1 MSWMTDDAA
10 AAEVNKY
17 WKPYS
22 KELKPALVTRQ
33 DLWAMYKEENNDWAA
48 SVAKV
53 GVKAASSVLT
63 GSGAFSA
70 IEWLADTLK
79 EKAKEHMVEKVMKSG
94 FDYIAGAHVA
104 KYNDKYRISA
114 RKDFATKVASGFLT
128 IMVATVG
135 GTLTVVSAG
144 TTAAIST
151 IALLVWIGKENE
163 ADKRDRWHE
172 IIDSA
177 MDKYDTIRKK
187 RLLEIKKKHRTE
199 LEQFVKSNAYQDL
212 EDEKLVRSY
221 EWKSGNNTIRARY
234 PNKLLVNLWHVLK
247 AMIDEK
253 VAKQV
258 WIMDVLEVARVYS
271 EETRKLWQAIEA
283 RQKTMPNPF
292 NRNEIHD
299 FLEFQV
305 ESHIEVDRLPET
317 KTQKALEVLRGG
329 MANEYG
335 EVTQIEEKEEDF
347 KEEDMTEHKATDN
360 NGKVFTPQSSIQ
372 PKSNMRYVQRQGKAH
387 SGSRNS
393 AREPQNQSPAGSS
406 CIPQEQQQQSFQSIE
421 TPAREGGAVHT
432 PTSVSSVRR
441 PRGSVNNIA
450 ENTSENLGRQAE
462 PRIDVLAAGVFDRP
476 SGSCYFGSSSN
487 HAIFWSLNEIV
498 TKVGTN
504 SGLLLHPE
512 RLRNSQANTDYGPL
526 PDPPSSSVP
535 GYGTDRVGTD
545 LLPERQTAVRW
556 IIQFSDTVGSLLPY
570 ISEASLISGL
580 DEVLNRAGNTQRSIR
595 PMLALLNIVFAF
607 ALSVNQEHSPETY
620 YRQTLGLLD
629 PEALCVSSSR
639 LLQTL
644 LLLALYQQNSQRSTE
659 SLTIHCLS
667 VKVAYQLGLHAPIS
681 YSHNV
686 PEEKEL
692 KSRLWFAVVNQDR
705 IVSSALGQPCLIPS
719 SHVRMELVEL
729 LSSKSY
735 VDDID
740 SSYRNSMVDHFRD
753 LTTLHQI
760 MGQALEEVHDS
771 NMSPVTP
778 LSLHELLEKTTK
790 LSLEM
795 GRWRQNALPSRILE
809 TIADRDA
816 WSPANFKASRPTILL
831 AIYYYR
837 TQLMTCGPLLVAVLR
852 SITRKSPDCDSEL
865 LRDNIAAILKTDF
878 QHVLELHRLISD
890 ILQRQEPFFRENA
903 IWWTC
908 NYCALTTTLH
918 VFGFWLASGCQGAE
932 FITKQVSSVNSMDEL
947 LNECL
952 GTLKAIG
959 VASAMS
965 INAYRRIFRY
975 VQLLRGISLGPGDK
989 AAELEPTDTIPVGAR
1004 EIPSGQTLPTAEN
1017 GSTSG
1022 PSLILDD
1029 SIDFFTQVNENDLI
1043 YGNWL
1048 GPNFGPNEFD
1058 VLGFI

>member
-372 PKSNMRYVQRQGKAH
+372 PKSNMRY
-387 SGSRNS
+387 N
-393 AREPQNQSPAGSS
+393 AGR
-406 CIPQEQQQQSFQSIE
+406 IPGQE
-421 TPAREGGAVHT
+421 TVP
-432 PTSVSSVRR
+432 
-441 PRGSVNNIA
+441 
-450 ENTSENLGRQAE
+450 EN
-462 PRIDVLAAGVFDRP
+462 PRINHPRVGKRSRESMYWQLVSLIVHPDHATLDRARTMQ
-476 SGSCYFGSSSN
+476 S
-487 HAIFWSLNEIV
+487 
-498 TKVGTN
+498 
-504 SGLLLHPE
+504 SGL
-512 RLRNSQANTDYGPL
+512 
-526 PDPPSSSVP
+526 
-535 GYGTDRVGTD
+535 
-545 LLPERQTAVRW
+545 
-556 IIQFSDTVGSLLPY
+556 
-570 ISEASLISGL
+570 
-580 DEVLNRAGNTQRSIR
+580 
-595 PMLALLNIVFAF
+595 
-607 ALSVNQEHSPETY
+607 
-620 YRQTLGLLD
+620 
-629 PEALCVSSSR
+629 
-639 LLQTL
+639 
-644 LLLALYQQNSQRSTE
+644 
-659 SLTIHCLS
+659 
-667 VKVAYQLGLHAPIS
+667 
-681 YSHNV
+681 
-686 PEEKEL
+686 
-692 KSRLWFAVVNQDR
+692 
-705 IVSSALGQPCLIPS
+705 
-719 SHVRMELVEL
+719 
-729 LSSKSY
+729 
-735 VDDID
+735 
-740 SSYRNSMVDHFRD
+740 
-753 LTTLHQI
+753 
-760 MGQALEEVHDS
+760 
-771 NMSPVTP
+771 
-778 LSLHELLEKTTK
+778 
-790 LSLEM
+790 
-795 GRWRQNALPSRILE
+795 
-809 TIADRDA
+809 
-816 WSPANFKASRPTILL
+816 
-831 AIYYYR
+831 
-837 TQLMTCGPLLVAVLR
+837 
-852 SITRKSPDCDSEL
+852 
-865 LRDNIAAILKTDF
+865 
-878 QHVLELHRLISD
+878 
-890 ILQRQEPFFRENA
+890 
-903 IWWTC
+903 
-908 NYCALTTTLH
+908 
-918 VFGFWLASGCQGAE
+918 
-932 FITKQVSSVNSMDEL
+932 
-947 LNECL
+947 
-952 GTLKAIG
+952 
-959 VASAMS
+959 
-965 INAYRRIFRY
+965 
-975 VQLLRGISLGPGDK
+975 
-989 AAELEPTDTIPVGAR
+989 
-1004 EIPSGQTLPTAEN
+1004 
-1017 GSTSG
+1017 
-1022 PSLILDD
+1022 
-1029 SIDFFTQVNENDLI
+1029 
-1043 YGNWL
+1043 
-1048 GPNFGPNEFD
+1048 
-1058 VLGFI
+1058 

>member
-1 MSWMTDDAA
+1 MPWMTDDEA
-10 AAEVNKY
+10 AAEVSKY

-79 EKAKEHMVEKVMKSG
+79 EKAKEHMVEKVLKSG

-221 EWKSGNNTIRARY
+221 EWKNGNSTIRARY

-247 AMIDEK
+247 AMIDEE

-292 NRNEIHD
+292 NRNEIRD

-347 KEEDMTEHKATDN
+347 KEEDMTEHKATVN

-372 PKSNMRYVQRQGKAH
+372 PKSNMRYVQKQ
-387 SGSRNS
+387 RN
-393 AREPQNQSPAGSS
+393 AREPQHQSPAGSS
-406 CIPQEQQQQSFQSIE
+406 CIPQEQQQQSFQSIG
-421 TPAREGGAVHT
+421 TPAREGGAAHT

-441 PRGSVNNIA
+441 PRGSVHNIS
-450 ENTSENLGRQAE
+450 ENTGENLGRQAE

-535 GYGTDRVGTD
+535 GYGTILVGTD

-580 DEVLNRAGNTQRSIR
+580 DEVLNRADKTQRSIR

-607 ALSVNQEHSPETY
+607 ALSVTQEHSPETY

-629 PEALCVSSSR
+629 PEVLCVSSSR

-659 SLTIHCLS
+659 SLTIHSLS
-667 VKVAYQLGLHAPIS
+667 VKVAYQLGLHAPMS

-686 PEEKEL
+686 PDEKEL

-719 SHVRMELVEL
+719 SQVRMELVEL

-740 SSYRNSMVDHFRD
+740 SSYRNSMVDHFHD
-753 LTTLHQI
+753 MTTLHQI
-760 MGQALEEVHDS
+760 MGQALEEIHDS

-778 LSLHELLEKTTK
+778 LSLHALLEKTTK
-790 LSLEM
+790 FSLQM
-795 GRWRQNALPSRILE
+795 ARWRQNALPSRSLE

-816 WSPANFKASRPTILL
+816 WSAANFKASRPTILL

-852 SITRKSPDCDSEL
+852 SISRKSPDCDSEL
-865 LRDNIAAILKTDF
+865 LQDHIAAILKADF
-878 QHVLELHRLISD
+878 QHILELHRLISD
-890 ILQRQEPFFRENA
+890 ILHKQEPFLRENA

-932 FITKQVSSVNSMDEL
+932 FITKQIPSVNSMDEL

-952 GTLKAIG
+952 GTLKTIG

-965 INAYRRIFRY
+965 INAYRRISRY
-975 VQLLRGISLGPGDK
+975 VQLLREISLVPGDK
-989 AAELEPTDTIPVGAR
+989 AAELEPADTIPMGAR
-1004 EIPSGQTLPTAEN
+1004 EIPSGETLSTGEN
-1017 GSTSG
+1017 GDVSG

-1029 SIDFFTQVNENDLI
+1029 SIDFFTQVNEHDLI

-1048 GPNFGPNEFD
+1048 GPDFGPNEFD

>member
-1 MSWMTDDAA
+1 
-10 AAEVNKY
+10 
-17 WKPYS
+17 
-22 KELKPALVTRQ
+22 L
-33 DLWAMYKEENNDWAA
+33 
-48 SVAKV
+48 
-53 GVKAASSVLT
+53 
-63 GSGAFSA
+63 
-70 IEWLADTLK
+70 
-79 EKAKEHMVEKVMKSG
+79 
-94 FDYIAGAHVA
+94 
-104 KYNDKYRISA
+104 
-114 RKDFATKVASGFLT
+114 
-128 IMVATVG
+128 
-135 GTLTVVSAG
+135 
-144 TTAAIST
+144 
-151 IALLVWIGKENE
+151 
-163 ADKRDRWHE
+163 
-172 IIDSA
+172 
-177 MDKYDTIRKK
+177 
-187 RLLEIKKKHRTE
+187 
-199 LEQFVKSNAYQDL
+199 
-212 EDEKLVRSY
+212 
-221 EWKSGNNTIRARY
+221 
-234 PNKLLVNLWHVLK
+234 
-247 AMIDEK
+247 
-253 VAKQV
+253 
-258 WIMDVLEVARVYS
+258 
-271 EETRKLWQAIEA
+271 
-283 RQKTMPNPF
+283 
-292 NRNEIHD
+292 
-299 FLEFQV
+299 
-305 ESHIEVDRLPET
+305 
-317 KTQKALEVLRGG
+317 
-329 MANEYG
+329 
-335 EVTQIEEKEEDF
+335 
-347 KEEDMTEHKATDN
+347 
-360 NGKVFTPQSSIQ
+360 
-372 PKSNMRYVQRQGKAH
+372 
-387 SGSRNS
+387 
-393 AREPQNQSPAGSS
+393 
-406 CIPQEQQQQSFQSIE
+406 
-421 TPAREGGAVHT
+421 
-432 PTSVSSVRR
+432 
-441 PRGSVNNIA
+441 
-450 ENTSENLGRQAE
+450 
-462 PRIDVLAAGVFDRP
+462 
-476 SGSCYFGSSSN
+476 GSSSN

-498 TKVGTN
+498 TKVGTS

-607 ALSVNQEHSPETY
+607 ALSVTQEHSPETY

-692 KSRLWFAVVNQDR
+692 KSRLWFAVVNQDSR

-729 LSSKSY
+729 LSSKGY

-760 MGQALEEVHDS
+760 MGRALEEVHDS

-795 GRWRQNALPSRILE
+795 GRWQQNALPSRILE

-865 LRDNIAAILKTDF
+865 MRDNIAAILKTDF

-908 NYCALTTTLH
+908 NYCGEDA
-918 VFGFWLASGCQGAE
+918 CE
-932 FITKQVSSVNSMDEL
+932 P
-947 LNECL
+947 
-952 GTLKAIG
+952 
-959 VASAMS
+959 
-965 INAYRRIFRY
+965 
-975 VQLLRGISLGPGDK
+975 IS
-989 AAELEPTDTIPVGAR
+989 
-1004 EIPSGQTLPTAEN
+1004 
-1017 GSTSG
+1017 
-1022 PSLILDD
+1022 
-1029 SIDFFTQVNENDLI
+1029 
-1043 YGNWL
+1043 
-1048 GPNFGPNEFD
+1048 
-1058 VLGFI
+1058 

>member
-1 MSWMTDDAA
+1 M
-10 AAEVNKY
+10 
-17 WKPYS
+17 
-22 KELKPALVTRQ
+22 
-33 DLWAMYKEENNDWAA
+33 
-48 SVAKV
+48 
-53 GVKAASSVLT
+53 
-63 GSGAFSA
+63 
-70 IEWLADTLK
+70 
-79 EKAKEHMVEKVMKSG
+79 
-94 FDYIAGAHVA
+94 
-104 KYNDKYRISA
+104 
-114 RKDFATKVASGFLT
+114 
-128 IMVATVG
+128 
-135 GTLTVVSAG
+135 
-144 TTAAIST
+144 
-151 IALLVWIGKENE
+151 
-163 ADKRDRWHE
+163 
-172 IIDSA
+172 
-177 MDKYDTIRKK
+177 
-187 RLLEIKKKHRTE
+187 
-199 LEQFVKSNAYQDL
+199 
-212 EDEKLVRSY
+212 
-221 EWKSGNNTIRARY
+221 
-234 PNKLLVNLWHVLK
+234 
-247 AMIDEK
+247 
-253 VAKQV
+253 
-258 WIMDVLEVARVYS
+258 
-271 EETRKLWQAIEA
+271 
-283 RQKTMPNPF
+283 
-292 NRNEIHD
+292 
-299 FLEFQV
+299 
-305 ESHIEVDRLPET
+305 
-317 KTQKALEVLRGG
+317 
-329 MANEYG
+329 
-335 EVTQIEEKEEDF
+335 
-347 KEEDMTEHKATDN
+347 
-360 NGKVFTPQSSIQ
+360 
-372 PKSNMRYVQRQGKAH
+372 
-387 SGSRNS
+387 
-393 AREPQNQSPAGSS
+393 
-406 CIPQEQQQQSFQSIE
+406 
-421 TPAREGGAVHT
+421 
-432 PTSVSSVRR
+432 
-441 PRGSVNNIA
+441 
-450 ENTSENLGRQAE
+450 
-462 PRIDVLAAGVFDRP
+462 
-476 SGSCYFGSSSN
+476 
-487 HAIFWSLNEIV
+487 
-498 TKVGTN
+498 
-504 SGLLLHPE
+504 
-512 RLRNSQANTDYGPL
+512 
-526 PDPPSSSVP
+526 
-535 GYGTDRVGTD
+535 
-545 LLPERQTAVRW
+545 
-556 IIQFSDTVGSLLPY
+556 
-570 ISEASLISGL
+570 
-580 DEVLNRAGNTQRSIR
+580 LNRAGNTPKSTR

-607 ALSVNQEHSPETY
+607 ALSVTHEHSPETY

-760 MGQALEEVHDS
+760 MGRALEEVHDS

-778 LSLHELLEKTTK
+778 LSLYELLEKTTK

-795 GRWRQNALPSRILE
+795 GRWRQDALPSRILE
-809 TIADRDA
+809 TIADRDV

-837 TQLMTCGPLLVAVLR
+837 TQLMTCGPLLVVVLR

-908 NYCALTTTLH
+908 NYC
-918 VFGFWLASGCQGAE
+918 
-932 FITKQVSSVNSMDEL
+932 
-947 LNECL
+947 
-952 GTLKAIG
+952 G

-989 AAELEPTDTIPVGAR
+989 AAELEPADTIPVGAR
-1004 EIPSGQTLPTAEN
+1004 EITSGQTLPTVEN

-1048 GPNFGPNEFD
+1048 GPNFGANEFD

>member
-1 MSWMTDDAA
+1 MAKWGDADQHSPA
-10 AAEVNKY
+10 NLRLEARPPLAPLQGSSFLNALGR
-17 WKPYS
+17 PSRAMNYS
-22 KELKPALVTRQ
+22 SRSVTKRP
-33 DLWAMYKEENNDWAA
+33 
-48 SVAKV
+48 
-53 GVKAASSVLT
+53 
-63 GSGAFSA
+63 
-70 IEWLADTLK
+70 
-79 EKAKEHMVEKVMKSG
+79 
-94 FDYIAGAHVA
+94 
-104 KYNDKYRISA
+104 R
-114 RKDFATKVASGFLT
+114 
-128 IMVATVG
+128 
-135 GTLTVVSAG
+135 
-144 TTAAIST
+144 AAIACDPCRQSKSKCDSSNPRCQRCEKHN
-151 IALLVWIGKENE
+151 LVCVYSHTGG
-163 ADKRDRWHE
+163 DKRLNR
-172 IIDSA
+172 
-177 MDKYDTIRKK
+177 
-187 RLLEIKKKHRTE
+187 
-199 LEQFVKSNAYQDL
+199 
-212 EDEKLVRSY
+212 
-221 EWKSGNNTIRARY
+221 RAER
-234 PNKLLVNLWHVLK
+234 
-247 AMIDEK
+247 
-253 VAKQV
+253 
-258 WIMDVLEVARVYS
+258 R
-271 EETRKLWQAIEA
+271 
-283 RQKTMPNPF
+283 
-292 NRNEIHD
+292 
-299 FLEFQV
+299 
-305 ESHIEVDRLPET
+305 
-317 KTQKALEVLRGG
+317 
-329 MANEYG
+329 
-335 EVTQIEEKEEDF
+335 
-347 KEEDMTEHKATDN
+347 AT
-360 NGKVFTPQSSIQ
+360 
-372 PKSNMRYVQRQGKAH
+372 

-393 AREPQNQSPAGSS
+393 AREPQQQSTAGSS
-406 CIPQEQQQQSFQSIE
+406 CITLEQQEQQSFQSIG
-421 TPAREGGAVHT
+421 TPTGEGGAVHT
-432 PTSVSSVRR
+432 PASVSSVRR
-441 PRGSVNNIA
+441 PTCSVQ
-450 ENTSENLGRQAE
+450 ENLSRQAE

-498 TKVGTN
+498 TKVGTS

-607 ALSVNQEHSPETY
+607 ALSVTQEHSPETY

-778 LSLHELLEKTTK
+778 LSLYELLEKTTK

-890 ILQRQEPFFRENA
+890 ILKRQKPFFRENA

-975 VQLLRGISLGPGDK
+975 VQLLRGMSLGPGDK
-989 AAELEPTDTIPVGAR
+989 AAELEPADTIPVGAR
-1004 EIPSGQTLPTAEN
+1004 GIPSGQTLPTVEN

>member
-1 MSWMTDDAA
+1 MSWMTDDEAA
-10 AAEVNKY
+10 TEVGT
-17 WKPYS
+17 WRSEPYT
-22 KELKPALVTRQ
+22 KELKPALVTRRA
-33 DLWAMYKEENNDWAA
+33 LWALYQKENENWAA

-53 GVKAASSVLT
+53 GIKAASSVLT
-63 GSGAFSA
+63 GSGTLSA

-79 EKAKEHMVEKVMKSG
+79 EKATEELVEKVLESG

-104 KYNDKYRISA
+104 KSSDKYKIQA
-114 RKDFATKVASGFLT
+114 NNHFATKVASGFLT
-128 IMVATVG
+128 ILVSAVG
-135 GTLTVVSAG
+135 GTLTVVSGG
-144 TTAAIST
+144 TTVAIGA
-151 IALLVWIGKENE
+151 IALLVWIGEKNE
-163 ADKRDRWHE
+163 AVKRDRWHD
-172 IIDSA
+172 IIESA
-177 MDKYDTIRKK
+177 MAKYNTIREK
-187 RLLEIKKKHRTE
+187 RLSEIKQKHLTQ
-199 LEQFVKSNAYQDL
+199 LEQLVKSNAYHDL
-212 EDEKLVRSY
+212 EDAKLVRSY
-221 EWKSGNNTIRARY
+221 EWKKGNSTVRARY
-234 PNKLLVNLWHVLK
+234 PNKLLKKLWLLLK
-247 AMIDEK
+247 DMIDGT

-258 WIMDVLEVARVYS
+258 WVMDVLEVARVYS
-271 EETRKLWQAIEA
+271 EETRELWQAIEA
-283 RQKTMPNPF
+283 KKNPRPNLF
-292 NRNEIHD
+292 NKDEIRD

-305 ESHIEVDRLPET
+305 DSHIEADRLPET
-317 KTQKALEVLRGG
+317 KTQKALEVLRGS

-335 EVTQIEEKEEDF
+335 EVTQMEDKEGDF
-347 KEEDMTEHKATDN
+347 KEDDMDEYKATIN
-360 NGKVFTPQSSIQ
+360 SPKVSNPNPAPQ
-372 PKSNMRYVQRQGKAH
+372 G
-387 SGSRNS
+387 G
-393 AREPQNQSPAGSS
+393 
-406 CIPQEQQQQSFQSIE
+406 
-421 TPAREGGAVHT
+421 EGGAVHT
-432 PTSVSSVRR
+432 PASVSSVRR
-441 PRGSVNNIA
+441 PTCSVQ
-450 ENTSENLGRQAE
+450 ENLSRQAE

-498 TKVGTN
+498 TKVGTS

-580 DEVLNRAGNTQRSIR
+580 DEVLNRAGNTRRSIR

-607 ALSVNQEHSPETY
+607 ALSVTQEHSPETY

-729 LSSKSY
+729 LSSKGY

-760 MGQALEEVHDS
+760 MGRALEEVHDS

-795 GRWRQNALPSRILE
+795 GRWQQNALPSRILE

-975 VQLLRGISLGPGDK
+975 VQLLRGMWPGDK
-989 AAELEPTDTIPVGAR
+989 AAELEPSDTIPVGAR
-1004 EIPSGQTLPTAEN
+1004 EIPSGQTLPTVGN

>member
-1 MSWMTDDAA
+1 M
-10 AAEVNKY
+10 N
-17 WKPYS
+17 YS
-22 KELKPALVTRQ
+22 SRSVTKRP
-33 DLWAMYKEENNDWAA
+33 
-48 SVAKV
+48 
-53 GVKAASSVLT
+53 
-63 GSGAFSA
+63 
-70 IEWLADTLK
+70 
-79 EKAKEHMVEKVMKSG
+79 
-94 FDYIAGAHVA
+94 
-104 KYNDKYRISA
+104 R
-114 RKDFATKVASGFLT
+114 
-128 IMVATVG
+128 
-135 GTLTVVSAG
+135 
-144 TTAAIST
+144 AAIACDPCRQSKSKCDSNNPRCQRCEKHNLACVYSHT
-151 IALLVWIGKENE
+151 GG
-163 ADKRDRWHE
+163 DKRLNR
-172 IIDSA
+172 
-177 MDKYDTIRKK
+177 
-187 RLLEIKKKHRTE
+187 
-199 LEQFVKSNAYQDL
+199 
-212 EDEKLVRSY
+212 
-221 EWKSGNNTIRARY
+221 
-234 PNKLLVNLWHVLK
+234 
-247 AMIDEK
+247 
-253 VAKQV
+253 
-258 WIMDVLEVARVYS
+258 
-271 EETRKLWQAIEA
+271 QAE
-283 RQKTMPNPF
+283 R
-292 NRNEIHD
+292 R
-299 FLEFQV
+299 
-305 ESHIEVDRLPET
+305 
-317 KTQKALEVLRGG
+317 
-329 MANEYG
+329 
-335 EVTQIEEKEEDF
+335 
-347 KEEDMTEHKATDN
+347 
-360 NGKVFTPQSSIQ
+360 
-372 PKSNMRYVQRQGKAH
+372 AH

-580 DEVLNRAGNTQRSIR
+580 DEVLNRAGNTKRSIR

-607 ALSVNQEHSPETY
+607 ALSVTQEHSPETY

-705 IVSSALGQPCLIPS
+705 IVSSALGQPSLIPS

>member
-212 EDEKLVRSY
+212 EDEKLSAV
-221 EWKSGNNTIRARY
+221 

-335 EVTQIEEKEEDF
+335 EVTQIEE
-347 KEEDMTEHKATDN
+347 
-360 NGKVFTPQSSIQ
+360 
-372 PKSNMRYVQRQGKAH
+372 
-387 SGSRNS
+387 
-393 AREPQNQSPAGSS
+393 
-406 CIPQEQQQQSFQSIE
+406 
-421 TPAREGGAVHT
+421 
-432 PTSVSSVRR
+432 RR
-441 PRGSVNNIA
+441 
-450 ENTSENLGRQAE
+450 
-462 PRIDVLAAGVFDRP
+462 
-476 SGSCYFGSSSN
+476 
-487 HAIFWSLNEIV
+487 
-498 TKVGTN
+498 K
-504 SGLLLHPE
+504 
-512 RLRNSQANTDYGPL
+512 
-526 PDPPSSSVP
+526 
-535 GYGTDRVGTD
+535 
-545 LLPERQTAVRW
+545 
-556 IIQFSDTVGSLLPY
+556 
-570 ISEASLISGL
+570 
-580 DEVLNRAGNTQRSIR
+580 
-595 PMLALLNIVFAF
+595 
-607 ALSVNQEHSPETY
+607 
-620 YRQTLGLLD
+620 
-629 PEALCVSSSR
+629 
-639 LLQTL
+639 
-644 LLLALYQQNSQRSTE
+644 
-659 SLTIHCLS
+659 
-667 VKVAYQLGLHAPIS
+667 
-681 YSHNV
+681 
-686 PEEKEL
+686 
-692 KSRLWFAVVNQDR
+692 
-705 IVSSALGQPCLIPS
+705 
-719 SHVRMELVEL
+719 
-729 LSSKSY
+729 
-735 VDDID
+735 
-740 SSYRNSMVDHFRD
+740 
-753 LTTLHQI
+753 
-760 MGQALEEVHDS
+760 
-771 NMSPVTP
+771 
-778 LSLHELLEKTTK
+778 
-790 LSLEM
+790 
-795 GRWRQNALPSRILE
+795 
-809 TIADRDA
+809 
-816 WSPANFKASRPTILL
+816 
-831 AIYYYR
+831 
-837 TQLMTCGPLLVAVLR
+837 
-852 SITRKSPDCDSEL
+852 
-865 LRDNIAAILKTDF
+865 ILK
-878 QHVLELHRLISD
+878 
-890 ILQRQEPFFRENA
+890 
-903 IWWTC
+903 
-908 NYCALTTTLH
+908 
-918 VFGFWLASGCQGAE
+918 
-932 FITKQVSSVNSMDEL
+932 K
-947 LNECL
+947 
-952 GTLKAIG
+952 
-959 VASAMS
+959 
-965 INAYRRIFRY
+965 RI
-975 VQLLRGISLGPGDK
+975 
-989 AAELEPTDTIPVGAR
+989 
-1004 EIPSGQTLPTAEN
+1004 
-1017 GSTSG
+1017 
-1022 PSLILDD
+1022 
-1029 SIDFFTQVNENDLI
+1029 
-1043 YGNWL
+1043 
-1048 GPNFGPNEFD
+1048 
-1058 VLGFI
+1058 